1 MMKLNNIFTTFSF
14 LFLFYVYY
22 RAEIFYQGTKSF
34 YYKPYYFISL
44 SLILTSILLYF
55 FSKKARIYFYLI
67 FFSVSISFYC
77 YEIYLYFYFQNRDNL
92 DLTSKDIREE
102 YFNKTGME
110 YDTRNILE
118 VYGDLIKV
126 EKKVSINLAD
136 IGYFLDKQN
145 NDLKIFPLAP
155 SISNSKIINCNENG
169 YYATYTSDR
178 YGFNNPDNQWDENV
192 IENVLIGDSY
202 VEGCCVN
209 RPKDI
214 SSVVRSKSGNSTLNL
229 GVGGSGILIQLAIL
243 EEYLKNRRVKN
254 LILFYY
260 EGNDLKNLKN
270 ELDIELLRNYL
281 FKNGYSQELI
291 KKQDELNLILD
302 RYLKKVFERNSDKNK
317 SYLIQTDKKIK
328 DEILKGIKLYR
339 ARNLIF
345 MPRGDIPQEFEL
357 SLKKIKT
364 FAEKKNANIY
374 FVYLPEFKR
383 FDRFYY
389 SEKRFNQVKNLVL
402 NQEILF
408 IDTIKEVFE
417 KENDP
422 LDLFPF
428 RKFGH
433 YTSEGYEKLGELIL
447 KKIK

>member
-1 MMKLNNIFTTFSF
+1 MKLNNIFTTFSF
-14 LFLFYVYY
+14 LFLLYVFY

-44 SLILTSILLYF
+44 LLILTSILLYF
-55 FSKKARIYFYLI
+55 FSKKARTYFYLI
-67 FFSVSISFYC
+67 FFSVFISFYC
-77 YEIYLYFYFQNRDNL
+77 YETYLYFYLKNRDNL
-92 DLTSKDIREE
+92 DLTSKAIREE
-102 YFNKTGME
+102 YINKTGMK
-110 YDTRNILE
+110 YDTRNVLE

-126 EKKVSINLAD
+126 EKKISINLGD
-136 IGYFLDKQN
+136 IGYFLNKQN
-145 NDLKIFPLAP
+145 NDLKLFPLAP
-155 SISNSKIINCNENG
+155 SISNSKIIYCNENG
-169 YYATYTSDR
+169 FYATYESDR
-178 YGFNNPDNQWDENV
+178 YGFNNPDNQWDKNV

-202 VEGCCVN
+202 VEGSCVN
-209 RPKDI
+209 RPEDI
-214 SSVVRSKSGNSTLNL
+214 SSVVRSKSGNRTLNL

-254 LILFYY
+254 LILFFY

-291 KKQDELNLILD
+291 KKQDELNLILEG
-302 RYLKKVFERNSDKNK
+302 YLKKVFKRNLDKNK
-317 SYLIQTDKKIK
+317 SYLVQTDTKIK
-328 DEILKGIKLYR
+328 DEIVKGIKLYR

-345 MPRGDIPQEFEL
+345 KPQMSIPQEFEL

-383 FDRFYY
+383 FNSFYY
-389 SEKRFNQVKNLVL
+389 SENQFNQVKNLVL

-417 KENDP
+417 KEKNP
-422 LDLFPF
+422 LQLFPF
-428 RKFGH
+428 ELPGH
-433 YTSEGYEKLGELIL
+433 YNLDGY
-447 KKIK
+447 KKVAETIHKFIED

>member
-1 MMKLNNIFTTFSF
+1 MKLNYIFTTFSF
-14 LFLFYVYY
+14 LFLLYVFY

-44 SLILTSILLYF
+44 FLILTSVLLYF
-55 FSKKARIYFYLI
+55 FSKKIRTYFYLI
-67 FFSVSISFYC
+67 FFSVFISFYC
-77 YEIYLYFYFQNRDNL
+77 YETYLYFYLKSIDNL
-92 DLTSKDIREE
+92 DLTSKTVRKE

-126 EKKVSINLAD
+126 EKKISINLGD
-136 IGYFLDKQN
+136 IGYFLNKQN
-145 NDLKIFPLAP
+145 NDLRLFPLAP
-155 SISNSKIINCNENG
+155 STSNSKIIYCNENG
-169 YYATYTSDR
+169 YYATYVSDR
-178 YGFNNPDNQWDENV
+178 YGFNNPDNQWDKNV

-202 VEGCCVN
+202 IEGSCVN
-209 RPKDI
+209 RPEDI
-214 SSVVRSKSGNSTLNL
+214 SSVVRSKSGNTTLNL

-243 EEYLKNRRVKN
+243 EEYLKNRKVNN
-254 LILFYY
+254 LILFFY

-270 ELDIELLRNYL
+270 ELDIKLLRNYL

-291 KKQDELNLILD
+291 KKQDDLNLLLD
-302 RYLKKVFERNSDKNK
+302 GYLKKVYKKNLDKNK
-317 SYLIQTDKKIK
+317 SYLVQTDKKIK

-345 MPRGDIPQEFEL
+345 KPQMDIPREFEL

-383 FDRFYY
+383 FNSFYY
-389 SEKRFNQVKNLVL
+389 SEKQFNQVKNLVI
-402 NQEILF
+402 NQKIIF
-408 IDTIKEVFE
+408 IDTIKEIFE

-422 LDLFPF
+422 LNLFPF
-428 RKFGH
+428 KQRGH

>member
-1 MMKLNNIFTTFSF
+1 
-14 LFLFYVYY
+14 
-22 RAEIFYQGTKSF
+22 
-34 YYKPYYFISL
+34 
-44 SLILTSILLYF
+44 
-55 FSKKARIYFYLI
+55 
-67 FFSVSISFYC
+67 
-77 YEIYLYFYFQNRDNL
+77 
-92 DLTSKDIREE
+92 
-102 YFNKTGME
+102 ME

-126 EKKVSINLAD
+126 EKKISINLGD
-136 IGYFLDKQN
+136 IGYFLNKQN
-145 NDLKIFPLAP
+145 NDLRLFPLAP
-155 SISNSKIINCNENG
+155 STSNSKIIYCNENG
-169 YYATYTSDR
+169 YYATYVSDR
-178 YGFNNPDNQWDENV
+178 YGFNNPDNQWDKNV

-202 VEGCCVN
+202 IEGSCVN
-209 RPKDI
+209 RPEDI
-214 SSVVRSKSGNSTLNL
+214 SSVVRSKSGNTTLNL

-243 EEYLKNRRVKN
+243 EEYLKNRKVNN
-254 LILFYY
+254 LILFFY

-270 ELDIELLRNYL
+270 ELDIKLLRNYL

-291 KKQDELNLILD
+291 KKQDDLNLLLD
-302 RYLKKVFERNSDKNK
+302 GYLKKVYKKNLDKNK
-317 SYLIQTDKKIK
+317 SYLVQTDKKIK

-345 MPRGDIPQEFEL
+345 KPQMDIPREFEL

-383 FDRFYY
+383 FNSFYY
-389 SEKRFNQVKNLVL
+389 SEKQFNQVKNLVI
-402 NQEILF
+402 NQKIIF
-408 IDTIKEVFE
+408 IDTIKEIFE

-422 LDLFPF
+422 LNLFPF
-428 RKFGH
+428 KQRGH